1 MPLGGEAGVLLA
13 ACLPSCSDGFGGSV
27 AYCLLR
33 AQAYRGRGREAG
45 LRASVCDNVA
55 ASRRRREERAMLC
68 GRRRMVAAIP
78 NRRTSEEVMVVAVVV
93 RYRVGVTMRMAN
105 GAKRE
110 SVRDGDEKVVR
121 SRSEAMHDEI
131 FSRAASDISALSA
144 VSAPASVLHHL
155 KPGIF
160 DTFL

>member
-78 NRRTSEEVMVVAVVV
+78 NRRTREEVVVV
-93 RYRVGVTMRMAN
+93 VVVVVGALSSRCYHED
-105 GAKRE
+105 GEWSEKRE
-110 SVRDGDEKVVR
+110 KVRD
-121 SRSEAMHDEI
+121 
-131 FSRAASDISALSA
+131 
-144 VSAPASVLHHL
+144 
-155 KPGIF
+155 
-160 DTFL
+160 